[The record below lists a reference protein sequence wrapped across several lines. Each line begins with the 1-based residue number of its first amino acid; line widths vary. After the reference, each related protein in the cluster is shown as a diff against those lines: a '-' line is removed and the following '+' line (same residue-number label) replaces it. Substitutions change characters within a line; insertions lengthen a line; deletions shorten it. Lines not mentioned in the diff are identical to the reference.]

1 MLPTVTRVGAPG
13 PTAAARRTSSQSP
26 SSQVSTA
33 PAPSPSSAPS
43 SSSAPSPSSPA
54 GSPALST
61 LGLLTVLLGAA
72 LPMVDFFIVNV
83 ALPTIDRDLD
93 AGPAV
98 LEMVVAGYGVA
109 YAVLLVLGGRLG
121 DMFGRRTL
129 FLWGLAAF
137 ALTSLA
143 CGVSPNAWTLVGA
156 RVAQGAAAALLLP
169 QALATIQ
176 AATSGSSRG
185 KALSYYGATAGIAS
199 VVGQVLGGVLVSAD
213 IAGSGWRAIFL
224 VNVPIAAVALVLAV
238 RSVPE
243 TRSPRPA
250 RIDRSGT
257 VLLAATLIALLLPLT
272 EGRATGWPLWSWV
285 LLALSPFLAAAF
297 VAVERHGERSGGTP
311 LLPPSLV
318 RIQSVRSGL
327 VLILPFCLGF
337 GGFMFVLAVAMQ
349 DGLHFGALAA
359 GAALAPLCAAFFA
372 ASLLGPRAV
381 ARFGRAT
388 VTGGSLIQGVG
399 LVVLA
404 GTFWWGWPDLGI
416 WALAPSMALAGF
428 GQGFV
433 LPVVFRIVLSEVPPA
448 QAGVGG
454 GAMATTQQASLAL
467 GVATLGTLFL
477 TLSTSIGI
485 RDALLWTLLGQLLT
499 VAATA
504 TLSLRLPRT
513 VT

>member
-1 MLPTVTRVGAPG
+1 MLGHVTDRMDNTLTSRAQVLPRVTRLGAP
-13 PTAAARRTSSQSP
+13 AR
-26 SSQVSTA
+26 
-33 PAPSPSSAPS
+33 SAPS
-43 SSSAPSPSSPA
+43 RKTAASSAIPP
-54 GSPALST
+54 LSA

-83 ALPTIDRDLD
+83 ALPTIDRDLN

-109 YAVLLVLGGRLG
+109 YAVLLVFGGRLG

-129 FLWGLAAF
+129 FLWGLATF

-143 CGVSPNAWTLVGA
+143 CGIAPSAWTLVAA
-156 RVAQGAAAALLLP
+156 RVAQGAASALLLP

-185 KALSYYGATAGIAS
+185 KALSYYGATAGVSS

-224 VNVPIAAVALVLAV
+224 VNVPVAALAFVLAL

-243 TRSPRPA
+243 TRSPNPA

-257 VLLAATLIALLLPLT
+257 LLLAVTLISLLLPLT
-272 EGRATGWPLWSWV
+272 EGRAAGWPLWSWV
-285 LLALSPFLAAAF
+285 LLAVSPFAAAGF
-297 VAVERHGERSGGTP
+297 VAVERHGERTGGHP

-327 VLILPFCLGF
+327 LLIVPFCVGF
-337 GGFMFVLAVAMQ
+337 GGFMFVVAVALQ
-349 DGLHFGALAA
+349 DGLSFGPLAA
-359 GAALAPLCAAFFA
+359 GAALVPLCAAFFA
-372 ASLLGPRAV
+372 SSLLGPRAV
-381 ARFGRAT
+381 ARFGRDT
-388 VTGGSLIQGVG
+388 VTFGSLMQGVG
-399 LVVLA
+399 LLALA
-404 GTFWWGWPDLGI
+404 GTFYWGWPHLGV
-416 WALAPSMALAGF
+416 WALAPAMAVAGF

-433 LPVVFRIVLSEVPPA
+433 LPVVIRIVLSEVPPT

-477 TLSTSIGI
+477 SLSSAVGV
-485 RDALLWTLLGQLLT
+485 RDALVWTLLAQLGAMVVT
-499 VAATA
+499 TA
-504 TLSLRLPRT
+504 LSRRLPRK
-513 VT
+513 VV

>member
-1 MLPTVTRVGAPG
+1 MQMTSTSRAQVLPSVTRIGAP
-13 PTAAARRTSSQSP
+13 ARTP
-26 SSQVSTA
+26 SSDASPDSSTRSPA
-33 PAPSPSSAPS
+33 PAAPPGLSA
-43 SSSAPSPSSPA
+43 
-54 GSPALST
+54 

-83 ALPTIDRDLD
+83 ALPTIDRDLN

-121 DMFGRRTL
+121 DMFGRRNL
-129 FLWGLAAF
+129 FLWGLGLFAA
-137 ALTSLA
+137 TSLA
-143 CGVSPNAWTLVGA
+143 CGVAPSAWTLVAA
-156 RVAQGAAAALLLP
+156 RVAQGAASALLLP

-213 IAGSGWRAIFL
+213 LAGSGWRAIFL
-224 VNVPIAAVALVLAV
+224 VNVPVAAVALVLAL

-243 TRSPRPA
+243 TRSPNPA
-250 RIDRSGT
+250 KIDRPGT
-257 VLLAATLIALLLPLT
+257 VLLAVTLITLLLPLT
-272 EGRATGWPLWSWV
+272 EGRAAGWPLWSWV
-285 LLALSPFLAAAF
+285 LLALSPFAAAAF
-297 VAVERHGERSGGTP
+297 VAVERRGERNGGDP

-318 RIQSVRSGL
+318 RIHSVRSGL
-327 VLILPFCLGF
+327 LLILPFGLGF

-349 DGLHFGALAA
+349 DGLHFGALKA

-381 ARFGRAT
+381 ARFGRST
-388 VTGGSLIQGVG
+388 VTAGSLIQGVG
-399 LVVLA
+399 LVALA
-404 GTFWWGWPDLGI
+404 ATFHWGWPDLGV
-416 WALAPSMALAGF
+416 WALAPSMAITGF

-433 LPVVFRIVLSEVPPA
+433 LPVVLRIVLSEVPA
-448 QAGVGG
+448 EQAGVGG
-454 GAMATTQQASLAL
+454 GAMATTQQSSLAL

-477 TLSTSIGI
+477 TLSSSVGVQ
-485 RDALLWTLLGQLLT
+485 DALVWTLAAQLAA
-499 VAATA
+499 VAATVA
-504 TLSLRLPRT
+504 LSLRLPRK
-513 VT
+513 VL

>member
-1 MLPTVTRVGAPG
+1 MDPTLTSRAEVLPRVTRIGAP
-13 PTAAARRTSSQSP
+13 T
-26 SSQVSTA
+26 
-33 PAPSPSSAPS
+33 PAPSPSPSSRSAPTKAPAKAS
-43 SSSAPSPSSPA
+43 TETPTKASKVPAPTLSA
-54 GSPALST
+54 

-121 DMFGRRTL
+121 DMFGRRNL
-129 FLWGLAAF
+129 FLWGLATF

-143 CGVSPNAWTLVGA
+143 CGLAPSAWTLVAA
-156 RVAQGAAAALLLP
+156 RVAQGAASALLLP

-176 AATSGSSRG
+176 SATSGSSRG

-213 IAGSGWRAIFL
+213 IAGSGWRSIFL
-224 VNVPIAAVALVLAV
+224 VNVPIAAVALVLAL

-243 TRSPRPA
+243 TRSAHPA

-257 VLLAATLIALLLPLT
+257 VLLAVTLITLLLPLT
-272 EGRATGWPLWSWV
+272 EGRAAGWPLWSWV
-285 LLALSPFLAAAF
+285 LLGISPFAAAAF
-297 VAVERHGERSGGTP
+297 VAVERHGERTGGSP

-318 RIQSVRSGL
+318 RIHSVRSGL
-327 VLILPFCLGF
+327 LLILPFCIGF

-359 GAALAPLCAAFFA
+359 GGALAPLCAAFFA

-381 ARFGRAT
+381 ARFGRRT
-388 VTGGSLIQGVG
+388 VTGGSLLQGVG
-399 LVVLA
+399 LLVLA
-404 GTFWWGWPDLGI
+404 GTFLSGWPHLGI
-416 WALAPSMALAGF
+416 WALAPGMVLVGF

-454 GAMATTQQASLAL
+454 GSLATTQQSSLAL

-477 TLSTSIGI
+477 TLSTSVGI
-485 RDALLWTLLGQLLT
+485 RDALVWTLLAQLLT
-499 VAATA
+499 VVATTA
-504 TLSLRLPRT
+504 LSTRLPRA
-513 VT
+513 VV

>member
-1 MLPTVTRVGAPG
+1 VDDVTDRTQQIPSSRAQVLPRVTRIGAP
-13 PTAAARRTSSQSP
+13 A
-26 SSQVSTA
+26 V
-33 PAPSPSSAPS
+33 PSSAS
-43 SSSAPSPSSPA
+43 ASAPAVRSGAPA
-54 GSPALST
+54 APPVLSA

-121 DMFGRRTL
+121 DMVGRRTL

-143 CGVSPNAWTLVGA
+143 CGLAPSAWTLVAA
-156 RVAQGAAAALLLP
+156 RVAQGAASALLLP

-185 KALSYYGATAGIAS
+185 KALSYYGATAGVAS

-224 VNVPIAAVALVLAV
+224 VNVPVAAVAFALALK
-238 RSVPE
+238 SVPE
-243 TRSPRPA
+243 TRSQHPA
-250 RIDRSGT
+250 RIDRAGT
-257 VLLAATLIALLLPLT
+257 ALLAVTLVALLLPLT
-272 EGRATGWPLWSWV
+272 EGRAAGWPLWSWL
-285 LLALSPFLAAAF
+285 LLALSPFAAAAF
-297 VAVERHGERSGGTP
+297 VAVETRGERAGGNP

-318 RIQSVRSGL
+318 RVHSVRSGL
-327 VLILPFCLGF
+327 MLIVPFCLGF

-359 GAALAPLCAAFFA
+359 GAGLAPLCAAFFA

-381 ARFGRAT
+381 NRFGRAT

-399 LVVLA
+399 LLVLA
-404 GTFWWGWPDLGI
+404 GTFFWGWPDLGV
-416 WALAPSMALAGF
+416 WALAPGMAVAGF
-428 GQGFV
+428 GQGLV
-433 LPVVFRIVLSEVPPA
+433 LPVVFRVVLSEIPPA
-448 QAGVGG
+448 QAGVGS
-454 GAMATTQQASLAL
+454 GAMATTQQSSLAL

-477 TLSTSIGI
+477 TLSGSVGV
-485 RDALLWTLLGQLLT
+485 RDALVWTLLAQLAAVVLT
-499 VAATA
+499 TA
-504 TLSLRLPRT
+504 LSLRLPRT
-513 VT
+513 VR

>member
-1 MLPTVTRVGAPG
+1 MSSRAEVMPRVTRVGAPAGTTPSADPAPG
-13 PTAAARRTSSQSP
+13 PTPRT
-26 SSQVSTA
+26 
-33 PAPSPSSAPS
+33 
-43 SSSAPSPSSPA
+43 
-54 GSPALST
+54 PALST

-121 DMFGRRTL
+121 DMFGRRNL
-129 FLWGLAAF
+129 FLWGLATF

-143 CGVSPNAWTLVGA
+143 CGIAPNAWTLVGA
-156 RVAQGAAAALLLP
+156 RVAQGAASALLLP

-176 AATSGSSRG
+176 SATSGSARG
-185 KALSYYGATAGIAS
+185 KALSYYGATAGVAS

-224 VNVPIAAVALVLAV
+224 VNVPVAAVALVLALKA
-238 RSVPE
+238 VPE
-243 TRSPRPA
+243 TRSQHPA
-250 RIDRSGT
+250 RIDRPGT
-257 VLLAATLIALLLPLT
+257 LLLAATLVTLLLPLT
-272 EGRATGWPLWSWV
+272 EGRAAGWPLWSWV
-285 LLALSPFLAAAF
+285 LLAVSPFAAAAF
-297 VAVERHGERSGGTP
+297 VAVEVRGERVGGNP

-318 RIQSVRSGL
+318 RIHSVRSGL
-327 VLILPFCLGF
+327 LLIVPFCLGF

-399 LVVLA
+399 LVALA
-404 GTFWWGWPDLGI
+404 GTFHWGWPDLGV
-416 WALAPSMALAGF
+416 WALAPGMAVVGF
-428 GQGFV
+428 GQGLV

-454 GAMATTQQASLAL
+454 GAMATTQQSALAL

-477 TLSTSIGI
+477 TLSSSVGI
-485 RDALLWTLLGQLLT
+485 RDALVWTLIAQLVAVVLT
-499 VAATA
+499 IAT
-504 TLSLRLPRT
+504 SLRLPRA
-513 VT
+513 VE

>member
-1 MLPTVTRVGAPG
+1 MTERMDPTQTSRAQVMPRVTRMGDAPRTAPTPPPPTAPG
-13 PTAAARRTSSQSP
+13 SGTATP
-26 SSQVSTA
+26 V
-33 PAPSPSSAPS
+33 
-43 SSSAPSPSSPA
+43 
-54 GSPALST
+54 LST

-121 DMFGRRTL
+121 DMFGRRNL
-129 FLWGLAAF
+129 FLWGLALF

-143 CGVSPNAWTLVGA
+143 CGLAPNAWTLVGA
-156 RVAQGAAAALLLP
+156 RVTQGAAAALLLP

-224 VNVPIAAVALVLAV
+224 VNVPVAAVALVLAL

-243 TRSPRPA
+243 TRSQHPA
-250 RIDRSGT
+250 RIDRAGT
-257 VLLAATLIALLLPLT
+257 VLLAMTLVTLLLPLT
-272 EGRATGWPLWSWV
+272 EGRAAGWPLWSWV
-285 LLALSPFLAAAF
+285 LLALSPFAAAAF
-297 VAVERHGERSGGTP
+297 VAVEVRGERTGGNP

-318 RIQSVRSGL
+318 RIHSVRSGL
-327 VLILPFCLGF
+327 MLIVPFCLGF

-349 DGLHFGALAA
+349 DGLHMGALEA

-372 ASLLGPRAV
+372 SSLLGPRAV
-381 ARFGRAT
+381 ARFGRDT
-388 VTGGSLIQGVG
+388 VTIGSLIQGAG
-399 LVVLA
+399 LIILVA
-404 GTFWWGWPDLGI
+404 TFFWGWPHLGI
-416 WALAPSMALAGF
+416 WALAPGMAVVGF
-428 GQGFV
+428 GQGLV

-448 QAGVGG
+448 QAGVGS
-454 GAMATTQQASLAL
+454 GAMATTQQSALAL

-477 TLSTSIGI
+477 TLSTSVGI
-485 RDALLWTLLGQLLT
+485 RDAIVWTLSAQLVAVVLT
-499 VAATA
+499 VG
-504 TLSLRLPRT
+504 LSRRLPKS
-513 VT
+513 VV